1 MYCIL
6 LFPYRVRHVF
16 GACWI
21 DYTDDMPW
29 LRKTYSEYKK
39 VLETGYKA
47 NWEMMSSVG
56 QPSAKFLKPN
66 LLGFAMNVFD
76 KVVGYKYVDRYVN
89 HFFVNEDGSPINKFF
104 EKSTLTLF
112 NPFSY
117 ANQSFHLS
125 LTFNDEIR
133 LRWALAWT
141 TLQEKPVNGLMGIA
155 TNQINPS
162 YSKFICH
169 FWWIFA

>member
-1 MYCIL
+1 
-6 LFPYRVRHVF
+6 
-16 GACWI
+16 
-21 DYTDDMPW
+21 MPW

-66 LLGFAMNVFD
+66 HLGNAMNVFD
-76 KVVGYKYVDRYVN
+76 KVVGCKYVDRYVN

-104 EKSTLTLF
+104 EKSTLMLF

-117 ANQSFHLS
+117 ANQSFHLA

-133 LRWALAWT
+133 LHRAL
-141 TLQEKPVNGLMGIA
+141 V
-155 TNQINPS
+155 
-162 YSKFICH
+162 
-169 FWWIFA
+169 

>member
-56 QPSAKFLKPN
+56 QPLAKFLKPN
-66 LLGFAMNVFD
+66 LLGNEMNVFD

-104 EKSTLTLF
+104 EKSTLMLF

-133 LRWALAWT
+133 LRWALA
-141 TLQEKPVNGLMGIA
+141 
-155 TNQINPS
+155 
-162 YSKFICH
+162 
-169 FWWIFA
+169 